1 MFSGTH
7 VVEVCSVFAVEL
19 VEGQLVIVLQKHT
32 GQKATSGV
40 CVCVCV
46 QSDIY
51 CMVCAD
57 LCKITTR
64 RKKKGSSTKKSS
76 VNKGNKIQN

>member
-32 GQKATSGV
+32 GKKATSG
-40 CVCVCV
+40 VCVCV

-51 CMVCAD
+51 CMVYAD
-57 LCKITTR
+57 LCKITT
-64 RKKKGSSTKKSS
+64 
-76 VNKGNKIQN
+76 